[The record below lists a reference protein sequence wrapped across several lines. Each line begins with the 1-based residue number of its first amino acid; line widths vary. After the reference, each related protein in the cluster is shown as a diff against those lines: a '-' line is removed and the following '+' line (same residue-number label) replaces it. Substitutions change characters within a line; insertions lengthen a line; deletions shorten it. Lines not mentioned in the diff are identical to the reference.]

1 MSTTAIP
8 NVGLSIDMQ
17 DYSKM
22 RAFIGGAD
30 FWNANYQA
38 VLRDIFSPLLPEM
51 DYDPTENT
59 VTASYI
65 ENSREL
71 ISTSVPLVGGG
82 EKGRKI
88 TPQLIAEFKQVI
100 TRAKR
105 ELEDPK
111 INPDTKAILKAFS
124 LPLPSVAPELYRF
137 VGRGSSTRLFIMWG
151 MEKSP
156 ETSVL
161 LTDIDPDNFFPM
173 YTIGKGLDLKTGSM
187 AAITLLAL
195 SGLVL
200 YTCKDKE
207 VQIVTAPADSATT
220 EETGLGISWLDE
232 DKDCEEDVED
242 IIVRKISA
250 KSFDADKLKVVYYQ
264 TGKTRTIKGEI
275 QEAETRE
282 GEFYVV
288 VNKIPTGT
296 MRYEI
301 TIVKA
306 VEISPNEK
314 GETPL
319 TDTNKDGKA
328 IPVTDQNNEPIT
340 LAPLKK
346 GEEAR
351 TTDGKVLVGPKG
363 VPVIYD
369 GTKLVSDEGDVVVV
383 NGKLQTTSGE
393 AVTTKPAPQKAPAT
407 TTTTTTPDNT
417 GASAPVAAPAATP
430 VVTPEEAATAPKA
443 ETVENADGTY
453 SLGSGKTTATDSAN
467 KPISIQKPQEN
478 EAVKNTSGQYVTTT
492 EGKKIIYTP
501 DGYYIEDNDTPIQFT
516 KGKLI
521 DNKGNEV
528 KLNAEKPASGSAAE
542 PDTESPEISTTEPDT
557 KPMVQPTPQEI
568 TNAPKATIETKA
580 DGTGAITDGKGA
592 DVNINKPDGSPAK
605 LNTPQEGEALTDT
618 EGRKIVNDKGIEVIY
633 QNDNLYIKGEDEPLS
648 VINGKVYD
656 KDGQKQDLRPAT
668 QEQITELRQTAQKET
683 NERIIEG
690 LKINSEAMPFSVTLV
705 GNATEQD
712 DKLTLTLKVTAN
724 SADVTGITIGD
735 KETTET
741 TISISQGEKVYI
753 GAKQGD
759 KTYGANYT
767 FDR

>member
-124 LPLPSVAPELYRF
+124 LPLPTVAPELYRF
-137 VGRGSSTRLFIMWG
+137 VGRGSNTRLFIMWG

-207 VQIVTAPADSATT
+207 VQVVTTPADSATT
-220 EETGLGISWLDE
+220 EETGLGVSWLDE

-369 GTKLVSDEGDVVVV
+369 GTKLVSDGEDVVLF
-383 NGKLQTTSGE
+383 NGKLQTASGE
-393 AVTTKPAPQKAPAT
+393 TVTTKPAPPKVPAT

-417 GASAPVAAPAATP
+417 GTSTPAATP

-478 EAVKNTSGQYVTTT
+478 AAVKNTSGQYVTTT

-501 DGYYIEDNDTPIQFT
+501 NGYYIEGEDKPIQFT

-521 DNKGNEV
+521 DDKGNEV
-528 KLNAEKPASGSAAE
+528 KLTPEEPTPTAQPDSGTTVRPDAE
-542 PDTESPEISTTEPDT
+542 PTA
-557 KPMVQPTPQEI
+557 KPTPQEVAD
-568 TNAPKATIETKA
+568 APKATVEQQA
-580 DGTGAITDGKGA
+580 DGSGAITDGKGTE
-592 DVNINKPDGSPAK
+592 VSIDGPQDTPAK
-605 LNTPQEGEALTDT
+605 LTPPKEGETLTDT
-618 EGRKIVNDKGIEVIY
+618 AGNRVVTNKGKEVIY
-633 QNDNLYIKGEDEPLS
+633 QNDNLYIEGEEEPLS
-648 VINGKVYD
+648 IFNGKVYD
-656 KDGQKQDLRPAT
+656 KNGQEQDLRAAT
-668 QEQITELRQTAQKET
+668 QEQITELQQTAQAET
-683 NERIIEG
+683 NKRIIEG
-690 LKINSEAMPFSVTLV
+690 LKISSEALPFSVTLV

-712 DKLTLTLKVTAN
+712 GKLTLTLKVTAN
-724 SADVTGITIGD
+724 SADVTDITIKD
-735 KETTET
+735 EQTTET
-741 TISISQGEKVYI
+741 TISIGQGEKVYI
-753 GAKQGD
+753 GAKQGN

-767 FDR
+767 FNL

>member
-124 LPLPSVAPELYRF
+124 LPLPTVAPELYRF

-207 VQIVTAPADSATT
+207 VQVVTAPADSATT

-306 VEISPNEK
+306 VEISPNEN

-328 IPVTDQNNEPIT
+328 IQVTDQNNEPIT

-369 GTKLVSDEGDVVVV
+369 GTKLVSGGEDVVLV

-393 AVTTKPAPQKAPAT
+393 AVTTKPAPQKEPA

-417 GASAPVAAPAATP
+417 GASAPAATP

-478 EAVKNTSGQYVTTT
+478 AAVKNTNGQYVTTT

-501 DGYYIEDNDTPIQFT
+501 NGYYIEDEDKPIQFT

-521 DNKGNEV
+521 DDKGNEV
-528 KLNAEKPASGSAAE
+528 KLTPEEPTPTAQPDSGTTVRPDPE
-542 PDTESPEISTTEPDT
+542 PTA
-557 KPMVQPTPQEI
+557 KPTPQEVAD
-568 TNAPKATIETKA
+568 APKATVEQQA
-580 DGTGAITDGKGA
+580 DGSGAITDGKGTE
-592 DVNINKPDGSPAK
+592 VSIDGPQDTPAK
-605 LNTPQEGEALTDT
+605 LTPPKEGETLTDT
-618 EGRKIVNDKGIEVIY
+618 AGNRVVTNKGKEVIY
-633 QNDNLYIKGEDEPLS
+633 QNNNLYIEGEEDPLS
-648 VINGKVYD
+648 IVNGKVYD
-656 KDGQKQDLRPAT
+656 KNGQEQDLRAAT
-668 QEQITELRQTAQKET
+668 QEQITELQQTAQAET
-683 NERIIEG
+683 NKRIIEG
-690 LKINSEAMPFSVTLV
+690 LKISSEALPFSVTLI

-712 DKLTLTLKVTAN
+712 GKLTLTLKVTAN
-724 SADVTGITIGD
+724 SADVTDITIKD
-735 KETTET
+735 EQTTET
-741 TISISQGEKVYI
+741 TISIGQGEKVYI
-753 GAKQGD
+753 GAKQGN

-767 FDR
+767 FNL

>member
-88 TPQLIAEFKQVI
+88 TPRLIEEFKQVI
-100 TRAKR
+100 IRAKR

-124 LPLPSVAPELYRF
+124 LPLPTVAPELYRF
-137 VGRGSSTRLFIMWG
+137 VGRGNNTRLFIMWG

-173 YTIGKGLDLKTGSM
+173 YTVGKSLDLKTGSM

-195 SGLVL
+195 SGLAL

-207 VQIVTAPADSATT
+207 VEIVEKTVEKTSG
-220 EETGLGISWLDE
+220 EEVGLGISWLEE

-264 TGKTRTIKGEI
+264 TGKTRIIEGEI

-306 VEISPNEK
+306 VEITPNEK
-314 GETPL
+314 GETLL
-319 TDTNKDGKA
+319 TDTNKDGKT
-328 IPVTDQNNEPIT
+328 IPVTDQNSEPIILT
-340 LAPLKK
+340 PLKK
-346 GEEAR
+346 GEEAL

-369 GTKLVSDEGDVVVV
+369 GTKLISDGEEIIVV
-383 NGKLQTTSGE
+383 NGKLQTVNGE
-393 AVTTKPAPQKAPAT
+393 PITTAPAPQKEPTAT
-407 TTTTTTPDNT
+407 TSTDNGTKPTTPVAKPVDPVKANEPLTYTGENGQKETVKLNEKEVTLAPVSEEELKQNNGKVPAKTKNGEVLTSTSGAPIYYDGTRLIEEDGGVIEVVNGLPQTSKGEQIIAEQPSDSAAKPGAESPAISATTPDT
-417 GASAPVAAPAATP
+417 EPVTTPDTAPA
-430 VVTPEEAATAPKA
+430 V
-443 ETVENADGTY
+443 
-453 SLGSGKTTATDSAN
+453 
-467 KPISIQKPQEN
+467 KPTQ
-478 EAVKNTSGQYVTTT
+478 
-492 EGKKIIYTP
+492 
-501 DGYYIEDNDTPIQFT
+501 
-516 KGKLI
+516 
-521 DNKGNEV
+521 
-528 KLNAEKPASGSAAE
+528 
-542 PDTESPEISTTEPDT
+542 
-557 KPMVQPTPQEI
+557 QEI
-568 TNAPKATIETKA
+568 ADAPKATVKQQA
-580 DGTGAITDGKGA
+580 DGTGAITGGKGE
-592 DVNINKPDGSPAK
+592 DVNINRQDGTPAK

-618 EGRKIVNDKGIEVIY
+618 EGHKIVTDKGIEVIY

-712 DKLTLTLKVTAN
+712 GKLTLTLKVTAG

-735 KETTET
+735 SQTTET
-741 TISISQGEKVYI
+741 TISIGRGEKVYI

-767 FDR
+767 FNR